1 MSQINLGGS
10 GLMVPTV
17 ALGAMRMGDKTDAQA
32 QEVVETVLSKG
43 VNFFDTADI
52 YGNGQSTSKLAG
64 ALKAAGVQ
72 REDII

>member
-10 GLMVPTV
+10 GLMVPTI

-43 VNFFDTADI
+43 VNFLIQLIFMVMVSQL
-52 YGNGQSTSKLAG
+52 QSWQ
-64 ALKAAGVQ
+64 VH
-72 REDII
+72 